1 MNIKPIYLTVS
12 LLAAGLLSAPSARAD
27 HEKELR
33 TGKSQC
39 SASEII
45 GQKVK
50 NQQDEDLGKVQDLI
64 VNHDSGTVPYAVIAH
79 GGLFGA
85 GRTKTAVPL
94 ESLKPSADGKF
105 FVLNATKEQLQ
116 AAPRTASGEW
126 ASANAE
132 WTRGVDGFY
141 GTPVIERSR
150 YDRDRREAS
159 VTTTTT
165 TPADRTA
172 PGDRTFV
179 RDPAPKGAEVLAS
192 PADTALCEKICEST
206 DLVHVKVQNGI
217 THIYGTVDNDD
228 ARKNLETKIRAVPGV
243 NRVESHIKVRNP

>member
-1 MNIKPIYLTVS
+1 MITKPSYFIVS
-12 LLAAGLLSAPSARAD
+12 LLAAGLLWATPSARAD

-33 TGKSQC
+33 TGRSQC
-39 SASEII
+39 SASEMI

-64 VNHDSGTVPYAVIAH
+64 INHESGTVPYAIIAH

-94 ESLKPSADGKF
+94 DSLKPSPDGKF
-105 FVLNATKEQLQ
+105 LVLNATKEQLA

-126 ASANAE
+126 AASNAE
-132 WTRGVDGFY
+132 WTKGVDGFY
-141 GTPVIERSR
+141 GTPTVIDRSR
-150 YDRDRREAS
+150 YDRDRVETS

-165 TPADRTA
+165 DRTA

-179 RDPAPKGAEVLAS
+179 RDPVAKGAEVLVS
-192 PADTALCEKICEST
+192 PADTALCEKICDST
-206 DLVHVKVQNGI
+206 DFVHVRVQNGT
-217 THIYGTVDNDD
+217 THIYGTVESDD
-228 ARKNLETKIRAVPGV
+228 ARKNVETKIRAVPGV
-243 NRVESHIKVRNP
+243 NRVESHLKVRSP